1 MALAIAHISLQKMNN
16 GKLALFIWVHLVKS
30 RLIKIIRLI
39 AHKPILTE
47 EMAQKVHKVQNKISS
62 AITFIH
68 I

>member
-39 AHKPILTE
+39 ADKILTE

>member
-1 MALAIAHISLQKMNN
+1 MNN

-39 AHKPILTE
+39 AHKILTE